1 MGQRGGAVTKSVARD
16 GAVGFV
22 LACVI
27 TAAPMVV
34 RVLFRTVGFG
44 YFACTLASI
53 IATLALSMAT
63 VVAVHGFMERRHASP
78 RATTFLGLAS
88 AVPTMTFAYLVILLV
103 GRTWPS
109 LPLFDPTEPATVS
122 FHVAT
127 GLADSLPLVAAWAGL
142 LYFPAAL
149 RRAEAR
155 ELELALVRKD
165 ADLLRLRSHLE
176 PHFVVNALNTVAGLV
191 VDEPERAR
199 ELLAILGD
207 VFRDA
212 TAFEPWHRVRD
223 EVQWLK
229 RYAAIYE
236 MRHPGL
242 LAIEWN
248 IDPSVEALPC
258 PALILQP
265 VVENAIG
272 HGALRRR
279 GGGRVTV
286 SAQATATELIF
297 EVRDDGPGPAPT
309 PRPGAK
315 GLAIVRRR
323 LALEGESEGAFVLER
338 EGEWTVAR
346 VTMRRAPVEVARA

>member
-1 MGQRGGAVTKSVARD
+1 MKSVARD
-16 GAVGFV
+16 AAIGFA
-22 LACVI
+22 LACLI
-27 TAAPMVV
+27 TAAPLTV
-34 RVLFRTVGFG
+34 RLAFRTIGVG
-44 YFACTLASI
+44 YFACTLASLV
-53 IATLALSMAT
+53 ATFALSIAT
-63 VVAVHGFMERRHASP
+63 VVAVHGVMERHHASP
-78 RATTFLGLAS
+78 RATAFLALAS
-88 AVPTMTFAYLVILLV
+88 AIPTMTIAYLVTLFV

-109 LPLFDPTEPATVS
+109 LPLFDPTEPTTVG
-122 FHVAT
+122 FHLAT
-127 GLADSLPLVAAWAGL
+127 GLADALPLVAAWAGL

-155 ELELALVRKD
+155 ELERDLARKD

-176 PHFVVNALNTVAGLV
+176 PHFVLNSLNTVAGLV

-212 TAFEPWHRVRD
+212 TAFEPRHLVRD
-223 EVQWLK
+223 EVRWLK

-242 LAIEWN
+242 LAIEWK
-248 IDPSVEALPC
+248 IDPDVEALSC

-279 GGGRVTV
+279 GGGRVSV
-286 SAQATATELIF
+286 SARATADELVF
-297 EVRDDGPGPAPT
+297 EVRDDGPGPSAA

-315 GLAIVRRR
+315 GLGIVRRR
-323 LALEGESEGAFVLER
+323 LALEGESEGAFALER
-338 EGEWTVAR
+338 DGGWTVAR
-346 VTMRRAPVEVARA
+346 VALRRARAEDDRA